1 MRSTAP
7 ERLDMHTDDPYGLEV
22 LIGDGLVSSEDLSD
36 ELRRFY
42 EDYIDTSL
50 ALSGYPSV
58 V

>member
-1 MRSTAP
+1 
-7 ERLDMHTDDPYGLEV
+7 MHTVDPYEMEF
-22 LIGDGLVSSEDLSD
+22 LIGEGLVSLEDLSD